1 MLACMITAVA
11 LLGGGAARAADK
23 PAGDE
28 AKKPAPEPPKAEQS
42 VTQHSVVIGGKT
54 IDYTATAGTL
64 IVRNDKDEPTAAIGY
79 IAYTLRGAGDPGRRP
94 ITFAYNGG
102 PGSSA
107 VWLHMGALGPRRI
120 VTTDAGPTPP
130 APYRVVDNGSTLPDT
145 TRPGMIRPRETG
157 VTRAVAE

>member
-1 MLACMITAVA
+1 MQPPRRRGVLSMQPCPPFCVSVRHAWSGPSDPSATPQASEEDVREEDARMHDHP
-11 LLGGGAARAADK
+11 ARAADK

-54 IDYTATAGTL
+54 IDYAATAGTL

-94 ITFAYNGG
+94 ITFAYN
-102 PGSSA
+102 
-107 VWLHMGALGPRRI
+107 
-120 VTTDAGPTPP
+120 
-130 APYRVVDNGSTLPDT
+130 
-145 TRPGMIRPRETG
+145 
-157 VTRAVAE
+157 